1 MLALGI
7 ITRTACGGVM
17 SLQVNAVAYARVGVF
32 VRVCL
37 YICERVCKSVM
48 NIRLYVFVCLCFGG
62 LMCWCEDGVFAVYVC
77 GVRVCECMSV
87 SVCLCCCCSCCCVC
101 VCVLLGASM
110 RKSESMYLCVCWDPL
125 LPLSLSLSLTPT
137 LSVTLAPTFTLTF
150 NLVFMCAHCTPT
162 NTQAAPHTHTAHMCL
177 YLCLHVRAMCV
188 CESVR
193 SGRSRACVCL
203 ILCMLRVR
211 VCAVNR
217 L

>member
-110 RKSESMYLCVCWDPL
+110 RKSESMYLCVWCLRVVCVLVCML
-125 LPLSLSLSLTPT
+125 LCCKREK
-137 LSVTLAPTFTLTF
+137 VGA
-150 NLVFMCAHCTPT
+150 
-162 NTQAAPHTHTAHMCL
+162 
-177 YLCLHVRAMCV
+177 
-188 CESVR
+188 SVR
-193 SGRSRACVCL
+193 VLSC
-203 ILCMLRVR
+203 
-211 VCAVNR
+211 
-217 L
+217 